1 MNRPRK
7 STAADWLLATAIG
20 IALAALPVYG
30 DSLLTRF

>member
-1 MNRPRK
+1 MSRPAK
-7 STAADWLLATAIG
+7 STLADWLLAIVIG

>member
-1 MNRPRK
+1 MKRPHK
-7 STAADWLLATAIG
+7 TTLVDWLLAAAIG

>member
-1 MNRPRK
+1 MKQPSK
-7 STAADWLLATAIG
+7 TTLADWLLATAIG